1 MVRAIPPGDLCD
13 TAAGGGVGEGA
24 MVHHGAAQGEA
35 SHNARPRLEPMAS
48 DHPGA
53 IDGTNREMASGG
65 GTKPGW
71 CDRGVRDTSIHP
83 IDLERETNTREVLH
97 FHAND
102 LNSWSKASGE
112 GSINCR
118 GIRGVVVEG

>member
-1 MVRAIPPGDLCD
+1 M
-13 TAAGGGVGEGA
+13 
-24 MVHHGAAQGEA
+24 
-35 SHNARPRLEPMAS
+35 
-48 DHPGA
+48 
-53 IDGTNREMASGG
+53 
-65 GTKPGW
+65 
-71 CDRGVRDTSIHP
+71 RDTSIHP

-118 GIRGVVVEG
+118 GIRGVVVEGKGGVTNLLKSDPLSTSPAPGPALAATIQLPPREGGELPNLKAMAVFPIPLNRNSLDLFFNRFRLSL